1 MIHCRQDVQRINS
14 DSANLIFPGT
24 GAKRKPFHG
33 EIDGHF

>member
-1 MIHCRQDVQRINS
+1 MIHRRRDVQRINS

-24 GAKRKPFHG
+24 RAKRKPVHG